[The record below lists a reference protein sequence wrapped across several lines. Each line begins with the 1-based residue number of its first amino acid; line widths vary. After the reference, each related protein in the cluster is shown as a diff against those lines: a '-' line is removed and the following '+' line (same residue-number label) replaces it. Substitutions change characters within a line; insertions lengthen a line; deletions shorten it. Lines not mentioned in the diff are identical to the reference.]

1 MAEQKSDKPENSKAS
16 AKRAPAKKKITAVR
30 KKAPGKKK
38 APAKKKAAPKKT
50 APKAKAE
57 KPAEFN
63 GDTSIRH
70 LAKLLGY
77 NDKSIR
83 TQIENNGG
91 PVKTH
96 GGNKRAAVVN
106 VGEWHRHYLSQALG
120 EGNRLSDT
128 RLAKE
133 EENLRKQKRENDLAE
148 GKVVSIDEVNFFF
161 QSMLV
166 LLSTRLEGISGK
178 AAGGDPALRIRIQ
191 DETRHTQLE
200 LFNSVVE
207 FLRPHVGDSAADLAT
222 AQASK
227 LGMGTREEGSS

>member
-1 MAEQKSDKPENSKAS
+1 MAEQKSDKPEKTKAP
-16 AKRAPAKKKITAVR
+16 ARRAPAKKKKTTVR
-30 KKAPGKKK
+30 KK
-38 APAKKKAAPKKT
+38 APAKKKTVAKKPAAKK
-50 APKAKAE
+50 APA

-91 PVKTH
+91 PVKTQ

-106 VGEWHRHYLSQALG
+106 VGEWHRHFLSQALG
-120 EGNRLSDT
+120 EGNKLSDT
-128 RLAKE
+128 KLAKE
-133 EENLRKQKRENDLAE
+133 QENLRKQKRENDLAE
-148 GKVVSIDEVNFFF
+148 GKVVQIDEVNFFF

-200 LFNSVVE
+200 IFNAVVE

-227 LGMGTREEGSS
+227 LGMGAREKDSS